1 LPESGTF
8 DASKSGMKTS
18 LKFLFVLIAV
28 AALSVAY
35 PAKADLITN
44 GGFETGDFTGWT
56 VSGARTVTGPLF
68 GTSPHS
74 GNYQASFLTSGSLT
88 QTLATMAGQSYTIDF
103 FLAKTLVAPAPGL
116 TSFALQ
122 WDGATIFSLTSHPF
136 QFGYTEYMFNV
147 TASTSSTNLSFI
159 FGTDASTAWFL
170 DDVSVN
176 AVGVPDGGST
186 VMLLGAALGALGMV
200 RRFLMG

>member
-1 LPESGTF
+1 
-8 DASKSGMKTS
+8 MKTLILSAIRCFLMFTAAAAFS
-18 LKFLFVLIAV
+18 LAHPV
-28 AALSVAY
+28 
-35 PAKADLITN
+35 KANLITN
-44 GGFETGDFTGWT
+44 SGFETGDFTGWT
-56 VSGARTVTGPLF
+56 VSGPGTVTGPLF

-74 GNYQASFLTSGSLT
+74 GNYQASFHPSGGSLT
-88 QTLATMAGQSYTIDF
+88 QTLATLAGQSYTIDF
-103 FLAKTLVAPAPGL
+103 FLAKTLVESPPGF

-122 WDGATIFSLTSHPF
+122 WDGATIFSLTGGPPF

-176 AVGVPDGGST
+176 PSGVGVPDGGST
-186 VMLLGAALGALGMV
+186 VSLLGCALVGLAAL
-200 RRFLMG
+200 RRKLRC